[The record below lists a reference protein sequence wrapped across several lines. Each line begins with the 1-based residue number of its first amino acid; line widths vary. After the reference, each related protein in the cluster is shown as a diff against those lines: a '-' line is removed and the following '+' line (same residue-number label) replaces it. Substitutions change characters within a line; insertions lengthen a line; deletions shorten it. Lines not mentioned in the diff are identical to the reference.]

1 MPRKK
6 KVEVKPQKNFALLM
20 ISITLLALC
29 SAYMLTF
36 AILHIV
42 GVMQPTAM
50 DYGWW
55 GAGIYF
61 GVVGLI
67 WEKKTR
73 VPSWQR
79 QKK

>member
-6 KVEVKPQKNFALLM
+6 KIEAKPQKNFALLI
-20 ISITLLALC
+20 ISITLLVLC
-29 SAYMLTF
+29 SAYMVTF
-36 AILHIV
+36 AVLHIA

-50 DYGWW
+50 DYGRW

-61 GVVGLI
+61 GIVGLI

-73 VPSWQR
+73 VPRWER